1 MKDLDVDLK
10 KLFRHKL
17 LTHTFYNPLLNRE
30 DSDNRAKKIIN
41 NEKYFDFLFEEYLK
55 IEERTFDDTY
65 YRFSKYGTE
74 NSIANINKSFE
85 ETKDAFL
92 KGNDMSAYYI
102 QDYTKHK
109 TINIIDNVFS
119 KYNIYEREFLN
130 YLETNQTNTDVLY
143 KTICNFISQISCNE
157 ISIEIVNKIIESNEN
172 VTLSIQ
178 DLSICES
185 KLSTKDIQTLKEKW
199 IVVKDEL
206 NILLNEYLSTY
217 NSTKIN
223 VIKDDKENNAP
234 KVLFTNPHATKA
246 FLEQIQNFITP
257 DTYED
262 LRLLVNENTPI
273 SQKIIFMGNQNQLA
287 ELLKRMKYNNLIK
300 STIDNLSEWI
310 CNNFNYYN
318 KQNNSVP
325 FNNASVLS
333 VLKSFDK
340 EPPKNKRICISD
352 FHYPYKLEKERTL

>member
-1 MKDLDVDLK
+1 MKDLEVDLK
-10 KLFRHKL
+10 VLFRHKL
-17 LTHTFYNPLLNRE
+17 ITHTFYNPLLNKE
-30 DSDNRAKKIIN
+30 ESNYQTEKIIN

-55 IEERTFDDTY
+55 IEERAFDDTY

-74 NSIANINKSFE
+74 NSITNRDNSFKE
-85 ETKDAFL
+85 AKENFL

-119 KYNIYEREFLN
+119 KYNLYEREFLN
-130 YLETNQTNTDVLY
+130 YLETNQTNTHTLF
-143 KTICNFISQISCNE
+143 KTICNLLSNINNTD
-157 ISIEIVNKIIESNEN
+157 ISIEIINKIINSNDN
-172 VTLSIQ
+172 ITLSIQ
-178 DLSICES
+178 DLSICVS
-185 KLSTKDIQTLKEKW
+185 KLSKEDIQTLKVKW
-199 IVVKDEL
+199 IIVKDEL

-273 SQKIIFMGNQNQLA
+273 SQRIIFMGNQNQLT

-300 STIDNLSEWI
+300 STNDNICKWI

-318 KQNNSVP
+318 KENISVP

-352 FHYPYKLEKERTL
+352 FHYPYKLEKDRAF